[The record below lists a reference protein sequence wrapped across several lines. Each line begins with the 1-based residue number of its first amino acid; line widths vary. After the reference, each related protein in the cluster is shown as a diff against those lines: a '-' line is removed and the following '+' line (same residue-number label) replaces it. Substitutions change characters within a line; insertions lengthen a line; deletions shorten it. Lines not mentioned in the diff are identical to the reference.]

1 MAGSGFIKF
10 DGVAIGE
17 AYDEVHPGTAGWIE
31 IKSWSWD
38 VEAETSFTTG
48 GGAAVGKPKPG
59 VISFTHAFDKASP
72 VLLKNIVQ
80 GTSFPTVTIELC
92 KSTGKADGTVST
104 YFKLEMKDAFTTKV
118 ANNGGDDG
126 LIDQTV
132 DLVCKEIKID
142 YQAQKQDNSLEAAI
156 KFGWDIAKMKII

>member
-1 MAGSGFIKF
+1 MSGSAFIKF
-10 DGVAIGE
+10 DGVATGE
-17 AYDEVHPGTAGWIE
+17 SYDDGHPGSAGWIE

-59 VISFTHAFDKASP
+59 VFNFSHAFDKSSP

-80 GTSFPTVTIELC
+80 GTHFGTVTMDLC
-92 KSTGKADGTVST
+92 KATGDTEGKPQT
-104 YFKLEMKDAFTTKV
+104 YFTVEMKDVFTTKV
-118 ANNGGDDG
+118 GSSGGDDG
-126 LIDQTV
+126 SIEQTV
-132 DLVCKEIKID
+132 DMVCKEIRID
-142 YQAQKQDNSLEAAI
+142 YKAQKNTGGLEAAI